1 MRRGGGGGLYGNFV
15 SASSNVDNKAYRG
28 AEIPPPECLNA
39 GPGGRG
45 GRGPGPGSGSGPVIG
60 GFGGGAADKG
70 GEWQVRGNLGDLA
83 DTTGARI
90 SIFVGFWAF
99 SDWVEREEGC
109 DICHIGS

>member
-45 GRGPGPGSGSGPVIG
+45 GRGLGPGSGSGPVIG

-70 GEWQVRGNLGDLA
+70 GECQVRGA
-83 DTTGARI
+83 KI

-99 SDWVEREEGC
+99 FDRIEREEGL
-109 DICHIGS
+109 DIWNKGS

>member
-45 GRGPGPGSGSGPVIG
+45 GRGLGPGQGSGPVIG

-70 GEWQVRGNLGDLA
+70 GECQVWGNLGTLQ
-83 DTTGARI
+83 TLWEPE
-90 SIFVGFWAF
+90 VAF
-99 SDWVEREEGC
+99 LLDFGLLRPG
-109 DICHIGS
+109 